1 MEEKA
6 RGGHKPFWFIIIL
19 VAIWL
24 ALFCTDIYAVV
35 IKGRLPIFCV
45 ETCKGKDHYV
55 GLGYSYDIY
64 GNSVGNE
71 YQYALYVFGK
81 MVKCTFTN

>member
-6 RGGHKPFWFIIIL
+6 RGSHKWFLFILL

-35 IKGRLPIFCV
+35 IKERAPVFCV
-45 ETCKGKDHYV
+45 ETRKGKYHYV
-55 GLGYSYDIY
+55 GLGYSYDVY
-64 GNSVGNE
+64 SNPVGNE
-71 YQYALYVFGK
+71 YQYALYVFGE
-81 MVKCTFTN
+81 MVICTYTN